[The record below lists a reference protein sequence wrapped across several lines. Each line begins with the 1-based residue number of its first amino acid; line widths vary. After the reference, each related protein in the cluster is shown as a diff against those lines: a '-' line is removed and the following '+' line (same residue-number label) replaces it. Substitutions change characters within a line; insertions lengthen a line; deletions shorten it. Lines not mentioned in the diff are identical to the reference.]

1 MTPGSLDVDALRA
14 ALERAYAGSA
24 MLRAKLD
31 AAGVGPEEIKTEE
44 DLARLPFTTKAELRD
59 TPLGELSAVPA
70 REIVRVHASSG
81 TTGRRTVCPYTA
93 ADVANWTEMF
103 ARCYRYAGVG
113 AEDRVQIAVGYG
125 LWTAGAGF
133 QAGAERVGA
142 MAVPSGPGNTELQ
155 LDMLRQLGATV
166 LGATSS
172 FALLLGELVRERDL
186 RGELGL
192 RVGILGSE
200 RWGESVR
207 RSIESL
213 LGIETFDIYGL
224 TELWGPGAGIECARH
239 EGIHVWSDHF
249 HVEILDPETL
259 TPVPPGKVGEA
270 VVTTLTKRAL
280 PLVRYR
286 TRDLTYAIAEPCP
299 CGSPY
304 PRIGRLMG
312 RSDDQIKVRGVI
324 FLPAQV
330 DGVLAARDDCGPEFQ
345 VHVRRDPAGRDEVS
359 VLVEGVESAEGSDLA
374 GLADELAAALRT
386 STGLRMDVELVPFG
400 ALPRTERKTRRVF
413 DHREQ

>member
-1 MTPGSLDVDALRA
+1 VTAVDPDALRA
-14 ALERAYAGSA
+14 TLERSYAGSP

-31 AAGVGPEEIKTEE
+31 AAGVVPEQVKTAE
-44 DLARLPFTTKAELRD
+44 DLLRLPFTTKAELRD
-59 TPLGELSAVPA
+59 TPLAELSAVPG

-93 ADVANWTEMF
+93 ADVEAWTEMF

-142 MAVPSGPGNTELQ
+142 MAVPTGPGNTELQ
-155 LDMLRQLGATV
+155 LEMLRSLGSTV

-172 FALLLGELVRERDL
+172 FALLLGELVRERGL
-186 RGELGL
+186 RPELGL

-200 RWGESVR
+200 RWGEAVR

-224 TELWGPGAGIECARH
+224 TELWGPGAGIECSRH
-239 EGIHVWSDHF
+239 DGIHVWSDHF

-259 TPVPPGKVGEA
+259 VPVPPGSLGEA
-270 VVTTLTKRAL
+270 VVTTLTKQAL

-286 TRDLTYAIAEPCP
+286 TRDLTVSIPEPCA

-304 PRIGRLMG
+304 PRIDRLVG
-312 RSDDQIKVRGVI
+312 RSDDQVKVRGVI

-330 DGVLAARDDCGPEFQ
+330 DGVLEELGDCGPEFQ
-345 VHVRRDPAGRDEVS
+345 VHLARGGGGRDAVT
-359 VLVEGVESAEGSDLA
+359 VRVEAVDRP
-374 GLADELAAALRT
+374 GLADELAVRLRT
-386 STGLRMDVELVPFG
+386 AVGLRMGVELVPYG
-400 ALPRTERKTRRVF
+400 SLPRTERKTRRVF
-413 DHREQ
+413 DHREP